1 MDKRKSSGTTTLPAE
16 RALSLTLDA
25 EVMVDSD
32 TGALSLVASTDPQL
46 SDLAEV
52 SPSRLRELIAAARN
66 DLADFE
72 RLADEHEARESLQS
86 LLAEH
91 RLRVEEWDTA
101 TLDPRLRDHIR
112 AVYDP
117 TEGDGRTVIVPA
129 GQDPIERLAAVR
141 RLVAG
146 LGGAS

>member
-1 MDKRKSSGTTTLPAE
+1 MDTQKSTCTTLPAE
-16 RALSLTLDA
+16 RSLSLTLDA

-52 SPSRLRELIAAARN
+52 SASRLRELIAAARSG
-66 DLADFE
+66 LVEFE
-72 RLADEHEARESLQS
+72 RLADEQEARESLAA

-91 RLRVEEWDTA
+91 RLRIEEWDTA
-101 TLDPRLRDHIR
+101 TLDPRLRDRIQ

-117 TEGDGRTVIVPA
+117 TEGDRVVIVPA
-129 GQDPIERLAAVR
+129 GQDPIGRLAAVR
-141 RLVAG
+141 ELIAG
-146 LGGAS
+146 LGGAA

>member
-1 MDKRKSSGTTTLPAE
+1 VSTTVHPAAE

-25 EVMVDSD
+25 EVMADAD
-32 TGALSLVASTDPQL
+32 TGELALVASTDPQL

-52 SPSRLRELIAAARN
+52 TSTRLRAMVAAARTR
-66 DLADFE
+66 LVEFE
-72 RLADEHEARESLQS
+72 RLADEQDARETLAV

-101 TLDPRLRDHIR
+101 TLDPRLRDRIQ

-117 TEGDGRTVIVPA
+117 TDGDRVVIVPT
-129 GQDPIERLAAVR
+129 GQDAIVRLAAVR
-141 RLVAG
+141 ELIAEM
-146 LGGAS
+146 GGAA

>member
-1 MDKRKSSGTTTLPAE
+1 MSHTVQPAE

-46 SDLAEV
+46 SDFDGV
-52 SPSRLRELIAAARN
+52 SPARLRAMVAAAR
-66 DLADFE
+66 DRLVEFE
-72 RLADEHEARESLQS
+72 RLADEQEARESLAA

-91 RLRVEEWDTA
+91 RLRIEEWDTA
-101 TLDPRLRDHIR
+101 TLDPRLRDRIQ

-117 TEGDGRTVIVPA
+117 TGGDRVVIVPA
-129 GQDPIERLAAVR
+129 GQDPIGRLAAVR
-141 RLVAG
+141 ELIAG
-146 LGGAS
+146 IGGAA

>member
-1 MDKRKSSGTTTLPAE
+1 MDKRKSSGTTFMPAE

-52 SPSRLRELIAAARN
+52 SASRLRELIAAARTR
-66 DLADFE
+66 LVEFE
-72 RLADEHEARESLQS
+72 RLADEQEARENLAA

-101 TLDPRLRDHIR
+101 TLDPKLRDRIQ

-117 TEGDGRTVIVPA
+117 TGGDRVVIVPA
-129 GQDPIERLAAVR
+129 GQDPIGRLAAVR
-141 RLVAG
+141 ELIAG
-146 LGGAS
+146 IGGAA

>member
-1 MDKRKSSGTTTLPAE
+1 VSTTVQPAE

-52 SPSRLRELIAAARN
+52 SASRLRELIAAAGAR
-66 DLADFE
+66 LVEFE
-72 RLADEHEARESLQS
+72 RLADEQEARETLAA
-86 LLAEH
+86 LLAEN
-91 RLRVEEWDTA
+91 RLRIEEWDTA
-101 TLDPRLRDHIR
+101 TLDPKLRDRIQ

-117 TEGDGRTVIVPA
+117 TGGDRVVIVPA
-129 GQDPIERLAAVR
+129 GQDPIARLAAVR
-141 RLVAG
+141 ELIAG
-146 LGGAS
+146 IGGAA

>member
-1 MDKRKSSGTTTLPAE
+1 VLPVE

-52 SPSRLRELIAAARN
+52 SASRLRELIAAAGAR
-66 DLADFE
+66 LVEFE
-72 RLADEHEARESLQS
+72 RLADEQEARETLAA
-86 LLAEH
+86 LLAEN
-91 RLRVEEWDTA
+91 RLRIEEWDTA
-101 TLDPRLRDHIR
+101 TLDPKLRDRIQ

-117 TEGDGRTVIVPA
+117 TGGDRVVIVPA
-129 GQDPIERLAAVR
+129 GQDPIARLAAVR
-141 RLVAG
+141 ELIAG
-146 LGGAS
+146 IGGAA

>member
-1 MDKRKSSGTTTLPAE
+1 MDERKSSRSAVLPVE

-52 SPSRLRELIAAARN
+52 SASRLRELIAAAGAR
-66 DLADFE
+66 LVEFE
-72 RLADEHEARESLQS
+72 RLADEQEARETLAA
-86 LLAEH
+86 LLAEN
-91 RLRVEEWDTA
+91 RLRIEEWDTA
-101 TLDPRLRDHIR
+101 TLDPKLRDRIQ

-117 TEGDGRTVIVPA
+117 TGGDRVVIVPA
-129 GQDPIERLAAVR
+129 GQDPIARLAAVR
-141 RLVAG
+141 ELIAG
-146 LGGAS
+146 IGGAA